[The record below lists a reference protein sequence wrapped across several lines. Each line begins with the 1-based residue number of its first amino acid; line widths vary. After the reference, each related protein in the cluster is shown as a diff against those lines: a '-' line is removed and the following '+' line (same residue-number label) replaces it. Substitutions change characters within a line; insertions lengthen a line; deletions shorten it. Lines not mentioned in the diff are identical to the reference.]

1 MKYYGKEKCR
11 ILKEIRAEIARQND
25 IEWVVS
31 ECKHQGNCKGTCP
44 KCEQEVRKLEK
55 ALERREALGKRVA
68 VVGVS
73 ASIAL
78 SVTGCVNPLLRP
90 TAGAPLPETGES
102 LPPNTESES
111 LHETSAQG
119 EEVVTEMGELVVPS
133 DETTEFETME
143 NFMGELVDGE
153 FLVETTEPETEE
165 PLMGDP
171 VPELGEYPEETTD
184 DEQETALI
192 RPPLAGMP
200 VYEEDTDWDE
210 TEEPLMGDPVPD
222 EDEDDSLMDF
232 DEYET
237 SKDDPIILGEAPDE
251 E

>member
-44 KCEQEVRKLEK
+44 KCEQEVRQLEK
-55 ALERREALGKRVA
+55 ALARRESLGKRVA

-78 SVTGCVNPLLRP
+78 SVTGCVNPFSQT
-90 TAGAPLPETGES
+90 TAGVPMPDPDT
-102 LPPNTESES
+102 SES
-111 LHETSAQG
+111 HSESTCDVVATG
-119 EEVVTEMGELVVPS
+119 EEVVTDMGELILPGVPE
-133 DETTEFETME
+133 ETSEFETTE

-153 FLVETTEPETEE
+153 YFEETTE
-165 PLMGDP
+165 
-171 VPELGEYPEETTD
+171 
-184 DEQETALI
+184 
-192 RPPLAGMP
+192 
-200 VYEEDTDWDE
+200 DE

-222 EDEDDSLMDF
+222 W
-232 DEYET
+232 
-237 SKDDPIILGEAPDE
+237 E

>member
-44 KCEQEVRKLEK
+44 KCEQEVRELEK
-55 ALERREALGKRVA
+55 ALAKREALGKKVA

-78 SVTGCVNPLLRP
+78 SVTGCVNPFSQT
-90 TAGAPLPETGES
+90 TAGTPLPETGEP

-111 LHETSAQG
+111 LYVTFSQG
-119 EEVVTEMGELVVPS
+119 EEVLTDMGELVVP
-133 DETTEFETME
+133 
-143 NFMGELVDGE
+143 GE
-153 FLVETTEPETEE
+153 ETET
-165 PLMGDP
+165 LMGDP
-171 VPELGEYPEETTD
+171 VIEGEYIEET
-184 DEQETALI
+184 A
-192 RPPLAGMP
+192 
-200 VYEEDTDWDE
+200 
-210 TEEPLMGDPVPD
+210 
-222 EDEDDSLMDF
+222 EDDTVTD
-232 DEYET
+232 
-237 SKDDPIILGEAPDE
+237 AE

>member
-44 KCEQEVRKLEK
+44 KCEQEVRELEK
-55 ALERREALGKRVA
+55 ALAKREALGKKVA

-78 SVTGCVNPLLRP
+78 SVTGCVNPLFRP
-90 TAGAPLPETGES
+90 TAGEPIPETGDS
-102 LPPNTESES
+102 TTPNTESES
-111 LHETSAQG
+111 LYVTSAQG
-119 EEVVTEMGELVVPS
+119 EEVVTEMGELVVPGE
-133 DETTEFETME
+133 ETET
-143 NFMGELVDGE
+143 FMGEIVDGE
-153 FLVETTEPETEE
+153 YFVETTEEETYEV
-165 PLMGDP
+165 LTGDSDMESE
-171 VPELGEYPEETTD
+171 VPEETTE

-210 TEEPLMGDPVPD
+210 DEY

-237 SKDDPIILGEAPDE
+237 AKMDPIILGQAPDAE

>member
-44 KCEQEVRKLEK
+44 KCEQEVRQLEK
-55 ALERREALGKRVA
+55 ALARRESLGKRVA

-90 TAGAPLPETGES
+90 TAGVPM
-102 LPPNTESES
+102 PPDTSDSHSES
-111 LHETSAQG
+111 TCAPPVPG
-119 EEVVTEMGELVVPS
+119 EEVVTDMGDVTIPGDS
-133 DETTEFETME
+133 
-143 NFMGELVDGE
+143 FMGEIVDGE
-153 FLVETTEPETEE
+153 FLEETTEPETEE

-171 VPELGEYPEETTD
+171 VPEEGEYPEETAGVEID
-184 DEQETALI
+184 VILPGVPLLDET
-192 RPPLAGMP
+192 
-200 VYEEDTDWDE
+200 E
-210 TEEPLMGDPVPD
+210 TEEPLMGDP
-222 EDEDDSLMDF
+222 
-232 DEYET
+232 
-237 SKDDPIILGEAPDE
+237 APDWE

>member
-44 KCEQEVRKLEK
+44 KCEQEVRQLEK
-55 ALERREALGKRVA
+55 ALARRESLGKRVA

-90 TAGAPLPETGES
+90 TAGVPLPETGES

-111 LHETSAQG
+111 LHETSVQG
-119 EEVVTEMGELVVPS
+119 EEVVTDMGDVTIPGDS
-133 DETTEFETME
+133 
-143 NFMGELVDGE
+143 FMGEIVDGE
-153 FLVETTEPETEE
+153 FLEETTEPETEE

-171 VPELGEYPEETTD
+171 VPEEGEYPEETTGVEID
-184 DEQETALI
+184 VILPGVPLLDET
-192 RPPLAGMP
+192 
-200 VYEEDTDWDE
+200 E
-210 TEEPLMGDPVPD
+210 TEEPLMGDP
-222 EDEDDSLMDF
+222 
-232 DEYET
+232 
-237 SKDDPIILGEAPDE
+237 APDWE

>member
-44 KCEQEVRKLEK
+44 KCEQEVRQLEK
-55 ALERREALGKRVA
+55 ALERREALGKKIA

-78 SVTGCVNPLLRP
+78 SVTGCTNSIFRP
-90 TAGAPLPETGES
+90 TAGVPMPPDAGEPLP
-102 LPPNTESES
+102 PDTESES
-111 LHETSAQG
+111 LYETSAQG
-119 EEVVTEMGELVVPS
+119 EEVVTEMGELIVPGE
-133 DETTEFETME
+133 ETETEGEDILVEGEVPEETSEFETTE

-153 FLVETTEPETEE
+153 YFEETTE
-165 PLMGDP
+165 
-171 VPELGEYPEETTD
+171 
-184 DEQETALI
+184 
-192 RPPLAGMP
+192 
-200 VYEEDTDWDE
+200 DE
-210 TEEPLMGDPVPD
+210 TEEPLAGEPMPSD
-222 EDEDDSLMDF
+222 EDMTDM
-232 DEYET
+232 
-237 SKDDPIILGEAPDE
+237 GEPAADWE